1 MSDPDGDG
9 WGGPS
14 TDSPYFNVTA
24 THSYSVGSDFNH
36 QQARTKTYTKR
47 VVKQWI
53 EEYHIDGFRWDLT
66 KGFTQN
72 CTGSDACTNAYQQ
85 DRVDVLKE
93 YADYSWSL
101 DPSHYVIF
109 EHLGADNE
117 ERVWAN
123 YRLNETPSK
132 GVMMWGEMFNAY
144 KQLAMGYSSNADI
157 TRMGH
162 VSHGF
167 DAKRVIGYPE
177 SHDKDRVM
185 YEAIT
190 YGNTGGTNPP
200 NNNLNNALGRMSAIG
215 ATSILV
221 PGPKMIW
228 HFAEL
233 GMNDSIYTCSNGTVN
248 SETDATAGDC
258 KLDTKPQP
266 QWVNNWLTSP
276 QRAPI
281 YANYSRLIDLKISEP
296 VFEGNYAISPNGT
309 NLYQRIYIYDTS
321 LPANQIQNVVVLA
334 NFSSSTANI
343 TPDFPFTGT
352 WYNLMDDTS
361 INVTSTT
368 AQLSIGAGQFRV
380 YGNRPS
386 TLSTPSFDPL
396 EDVKIYPNP
405 SSAYFSISK
414 AVNQADIFTT
424 TGQLVR
430 SFGPELEGYQY
441 NISDLSKGLYLV
453 KITDENG
460 RSKLIKFV
468 KN

>member
-1 MSDPDGDG
+1 
-9 WGGPS
+9 
-14 TDSPYFNVTA
+14 
-24 THSYSVGSDFNH
+24 
-36 QQARTKTYTKR
+36 
-47 VVKQWI
+47 
-53 EEYHIDGFRWDLT
+53 
-66 KGFTQN
+66 
-72 CTGSDACTNAYQQ
+72 
-85 DRVDVLKE
+85 
-93 YADYSWSL
+93 
-101 DPSHYVIF
+101 
-109 EHLGADNE
+109 
-117 ERVWAN
+117 
-123 YRLNETPSK
+123 
-132 GVMMWGEMFNAY
+132 
-144 KQLAMGYSSNADI
+144 
-157 TRMGH
+157 MGH

-177 SHDKDRVM
+177 SHDKDRMM

-190 YGNTGGTNPP
+190 FGSTSGTNPP

-215 ATSILV
+215 ATSLLV

-248 SETDATAGDC
+248 SESDATAGDC

-309 NLYQRIYIYDTS
+309 NLYQRIYIFDTS

-441 NISDLSKGLYLV
+441 DISDLSKGLYLV